1 MGEFLGLT
9 HVRIATIAALTLFAC
24 TLLHAHEI
32 GTTQVRLAIDNG
44 RWSAQIT
51 TAPQSLL
58 NKLESAA
65 QRPRTTGLTGDAYRK
80 ALAPLLPLLASDIA
94 VSFDGVRSP
103 AQVSVEQ
110 VEQPND
116 IARPAF
122 IVVRATGEMPASA
135 KTLRWSYAL
144 AYSTYALLYSGT
156 TTWIEADAA
165 SPPLPIAP
173 IQPPS
178 RTAVIAQY
186 LHLGFV
192 HILPRGLDHI
202 LFVLG
207 IFLLSTR
214 IRPILTQVTAFTI
227 AHSITLGM
235 TMYGIVSLPSRIV
248 EPLIALS
255 IAYVA
260 FENVA
265 TNELKPWRPFVV
277 FGFGLLHGMG
287 FAGVL
292 RTLQLPRAEFVPA
305 LISFNAGIELGQLT
319 VIAVAFLL
327 TAAWFRNRSWYR
339 RRFVVPASMAIG
351 VTGVFWTIQ
360 RIWF

>member
-1 MGEFLGLT
+1 LGLA
-9 HVRIATIAALTLFAC
+9 HVRIAAFTALILFAC
-24 TLLHAHEI
+24 TLVDAHEI
-32 GTTQVRLAIDNG
+32 GTTQVRLAVGNG

-58 NKLESAA
+58 DKLESAA
-65 QRPRTTGLTGDAYRK
+65 VRPRVSGLTGDAYRN
-80 ALAPLLPLLASDIA
+80 ALAPLLPAFAGDIA
-94 VSFDGVRSP
+94 VSFDGVRAP
-103 AQVSVEQ
+103 AQVSIEQ
-110 VEQPND
+110 LEQPDD
-116 IARPAF
+116 ITRPAF
-122 IVVRATGEMPASA
+122 VVIRAEGTMPASA
-135 KTLRWSYAL
+135 KTLRWSYGL
-144 AYSTYALLYSGT
+144 VYSTYALLYSGT
-156 TTWIEADAA
+156 QTWIEGDAT
-165 SPPLPIAP
+165 SPPLPVARIR
-173 IQPPS
+173 PPG
-178 RTAVIAQY
+178 RGEVIAQY
-186 LHLGFV
+186 LRLGFV

-227 AHSITLGM
+227 AHSITLGL

-260 FENVA
+260 FENVV
-265 TNELKPWRPFVV
+265 TYELKPWRPFVV

-327 TAAWFRNRSWYR
+327 TAAWFRHRSWYR
-339 RRFVVPASMAIG
+339 QRFVVPASMAIA
-351 VTGVFWTIQ
+351 VTGVFWTVQ